1 MSANNEQQPPATP
14 VLCKSGCGF
23 FGSEATGG
31 CCSKCW
37 MDSLKKT
44 NPSTATTSTST
55 TSTTAASSQPME
67 ICQETS
73 PSRQPD
79 EKPAAVESA
88 PTDEAKEQSAAAS
101 LPVKK
106 KKKKK
111 ASYKNMMATMMA
123 GTETKDVEKEREAL
137 GKGLGGGAFS
147 KIEKI

>member
-14 VLCKSGCGF
+14 VLCKAGCGF

-44 NPSTATTSTST
+44 KPTEPATTSTST
-55 TSTTAASSQPME
+55 TTTTSQQSME
-67 ICQETS
+67 ICQETA
-73 PSRQPD
+73 PSRQPE
-79 EKPAAVESA
+79 EKKPSVETTPTEEQPAA
-88 PTDEAKEQSAAAS
+88 
-101 LPVKK
+101 LPVKTK

-123 GTETKDVEKEREAL
+123 GNDTKDVEKEREAL

>member
-55 TSTTAASSQPME
+55 STATTSSQPME

-88 PTDEAKEQSAAAS
+88 PTDEAKEQPAAAA